1 MTMKYRILLCSLF
14 CLCAVTVLRAERV
27 DMLKAGAKVDGKTL
41 NTKLINSTIDRL
53 NANGGGTLFFPAGT
67 YLTGSIRMKSHITLE
82 LEAGATLLFS
92 DSFDDYLPFVEVR
105 HEGVMMKS
113 FQPLIYAVDAENITI
128 KGEGTLDGQGKK
140 WWMEFFRVMIDL
152 RDNGMRN
159 VNKYQ
164 TMWDQA
170 NDTTAIY
177 AETNK
182 DYIGTLQRRF
192 FRPPFIQPVR
202 CKDVKIEGVK
212 IVNSPFWTVNP
223 EFCENVKVKG
233 VTIHNVPSPN
243 TDGINPESCRN
254 VHISDCHISVG
265 DD

>member
-140 WWMEFFRVMIDL
+140 WWMEFCILTTSILVGLLLLLHLSKWRCRQLVSYTRDRAPLSLGVM
-152 RDNGMRN
+152 M
-159 VNKYQ
+159 
-164 TMWDQA
+164 
-170 NDTTAIY
+170 
-177 AETNK
+177 
-182 DYIGTLQRRF
+182 
-192 FRPPFIQPVR
+192 
-202 CKDVKIEGVK
+202 
-212 IVNSPFWTVNP
+212 
-223 EFCENVKVKG
+223 
-233 VTIHNVPSPN
+233 
-243 TDGINPESCRN
+243 
-254 VHISDCHISVG
+254 
-265 DD
+265 